1 MKIFKKFLL
10 LFTIILLTGCTIV
23 NINTKDYKKNIDTIL
38 SNNKIYTNKNAIGF
52 QYYLPNGVSDIEV
65 NENNIKL
72 ISSSDVYYMY
82 ADLVSYYFLVDYGY
96 EIDENAFISEEL
108 RYGDKYGYL
117 EVNED
122 KGKYFIEMMFNYVKI
137 ESYVP
142 KKHLYDALNNMSL
155 ILSSIKFNND
165 TVENLLGEKKNS
177 LSENE
182 SYNIFETK
190 KTNNDNF
197 LKYDEEYGTYDGD
210 EAKDLIEKK
219 EINRDKDN

>member
-1 MKIFKKFLL
+1 
-10 LFTIILLTGCTIV
+10 
-23 NINTKDYKKNIDTIL
+23 
-38 SNNKIYTNKNAIGF
+38 
-52 QYYLPNGVSDIEV
+52 
-65 NENNIKL
+65 
-72 ISSSDVYYMY
+72 MY